1 MSAKGRKWDTRT
13 ILYILIILLIVVAAI
28 YVVTLPPDNSE
39 PVLSVQTVLANT
51 DFYLNKNITV
61 EGIYYVAGND
71 KYLAPPTNDANPN
84 PDLNKCLLLNTEN
97 LDNTTAP
104 LTVKSKYHVTGRLET
119 VTATAGIISGIVL
132 VVTSADPR

>member
-13 ILYILIILLIVVAAI
+13 VLYILIVLLIVVAVI
-28 YVVTLPPDNSE
+28 YVVTLPPDNSP

-61 EGIYYVAGND
+61 EGIYYVEGNVG
-71 KYLAPPTNDANPN
+71 YLAPPTNDASPTPKLN
-84 PDLNKCLLLNTEN
+84 DLLPLNTETN
-97 LDNTTAP
+97 NITMI
-104 LTVKSKYHVTGRLET
+104 VKSKYHVTGRLET
-119 VTATAGIISGIVL
+119 LTATGGIINGIVL